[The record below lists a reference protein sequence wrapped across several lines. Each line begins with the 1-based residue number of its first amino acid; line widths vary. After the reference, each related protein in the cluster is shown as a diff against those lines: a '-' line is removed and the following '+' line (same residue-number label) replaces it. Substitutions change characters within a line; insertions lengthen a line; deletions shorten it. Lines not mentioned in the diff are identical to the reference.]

1 MVVSGFMA
9 MITPRS
15 MGPVQRQALID
26 FPAVS
31 PADVRATALMLLS
44 RREYSRFELESK
56 LEERYGKDISPL
68 VTEVL
73 DSLKSEGLQSDV
85 RFVEL
90 LLQARRHRGCGP
102 LRIAQELKQKG
113 VAVSIFTPLLDAGSE
128 SWFALAHSVRIKKFG
143 ERLPLGVEER
153 ARQQRFLQYRGF
165 TPEQIRQ
172 AF

>member
-1 MVVSGFMA
+1 MNLMA
-9 MITPRS
+9 VITPRS

-26 FPAVS
+26 FPEVS
-31 PADVRATALMLLS
+31 PRDIRATALMLLS
-44 RREYSRFELESK
+44 RREYSRFELKNK
-56 LEERYGKDISPL
+56 LEERYGKTVFPQL
-68 VTEVL
+68 MEVL
-73 DSLKSEGLQSDV
+73 DSLQAEGLQSDV

-113 VAVSIFTPLLDAGSE
+113 VAVSISDPLLDAGSDE
-128 SWFALAHSVRIKKFG
+128 WFVLARSVRIKKFG
-143 ERLPLGVEER
+143 ERLPLGIEER